1 MNNISQKTKHIQTIM
16 IHLNLIKVKGLLK
29 TQNKI
34 MLEHKT
40 MLYHQFLP
48 PDLIPASK
56 IILKQTETMGF

>member
-56 IILKQTETMGF
+56 ITLKQTETMGF

>member
-1 MNNISQKTKHIQTIM
+1 MNNISPKTKHIQIII

-48 PDLIPASK
+48 PDLTPA
-56 IILKQTETMGF
+56 

>member
-1 MNNISQKTKHIQTIM
+1 MNNISPKTKHIQIII

-56 IILKQTETMGF
+56 IILKQTETMDF